1 MVDSISRRSAL
12 GVGAAGAA
20 ALGLA
25 ACGGG
30 DSDTAE
36 APPESSEELSGSIVM
51 WMYPLND
58 SVSAEAYAPYVES
71 FKEKYPNVEVEV
83 VQQPW
88 ASREEQ
94 LTAAISGGNAP
105 DVVYFNP
112 DFVPRFAAEELLVN
126 LDDLRDDWD
135 SAFVPAALEAMT
147 YEGSLYS
154 APILMQA
161 AQTFAN
167 QRILDEIGME
177 GPTTWDEL
185 RAVGAAAKEKDYYLL
200 EYSGDATLNHNYY
213 MYLWQAGGKVLSE
226 DLSTAAF
233 NSPEGLEAL
242 EFVKE
247 IVDNGWAPKEP
258 ISVVLPF
265 EQTDLAQGKVAY
277 SMGTN
282 IGTVRA
288 VLKDPLTILPPPTYK
303 EQVGIGSVGAL
314 SIFNTSE
321 APDAAAAWVHHL
333 TEPDFIEFVCSEFV
347 YYSPRTD
354 VTGIHDDDEQ
364 VAEFEQYLDVVNAGI
379 IHPKAREIIDAMKPE
394 IQAVLLQGK
403 DPQEALDTMETTVNE
418 LLERG

>member
-1 MVDSISRRSAL
+1 MVDTISRRSAL

-30 DSDTAE
+30 GGDTAE

-51 WMYPLND
+51 WIYPLND
-58 SVSAEAYAPYVES
+58 SASAESYQPYVDS

-88 ASREEQ
+88 ANREEQ

-112 DFVPRFAAEELLVN
+112 DFVPRFAVEDLLVN

-147 YEGSLYS
+147 YDGSLYS

-161 AQTFAN
+161 SQTFAN
-167 QRILDEIGME
+167 QKVLDEIGME

-200 EYSGDATLNHNYY
+200 EYAGDATLNHNYY
-213 MYLWQAGGKVLSE
+213 MYLWQAGGEVLSE
-226 DLSTAAF
+226 DMSTAAF
-233 NSPEGLEAL
+233 NTAEGLEAL

-247 IVDNGWAPKEP
+247 IVDNGWAPTEP

-277 SMGTN
+277 SLGTN
-282 IGTVRA
+282 MRLGPRCAQGPADCPAADDPQGAGRDRLRRRA
-288 VLKDPLTILPPPTYK
+288 VDLQHHRRSRGCGRLGPPPHRARLRR
-303 EQVGIGSVGAL
+303 VRVL
-314 SIFNTSE
+314 RVRLLL
-321 APDAAAAWVHHL
+321 AAHRRH
-333 TEPDFIEFVCSEFV
+333 
-347 YYSPRTD
+347 R
-354 VTGIHDDDEQ
+354 
-364 VAEFEQYLDVVNAGI
+364 
-379 IHPKAREIIDAMKPE
+379 HP
-394 IQAVLLQGK
+394 
-403 DPQEALDTMETTVNE
+403 
-418 LLERG
+418 